1 MKKLSKPSIEN
12 LKLIG
17 EVLYNFTGNEFYLNL
32 VSNYY
37 QSKVMVCTYRGQF
50 FEVYWEYLNLIK
62 QMVNEGKTFQFPLFK
77 LGSTQPKPYIYNS
90 L

>member
-12 LKLIG
+12 LKVIG
-17 EVLYNFTGNEFYLNL
+17 EILYNFTGNEYYLYL
-32 VSNYY
+32 TIYYY
-37 QSKVMVCTYRGQF
+37 QAKAMCSTYRGQF
-50 FEVYWEYLNLIK
+50 FSVYWENFNLVK
-62 QMVNEGKTFQFPLFK
+62 QMVNEGKTFEFPLFK

>member
-1 MKKLSKPSIEN
+1 MKKLNRPSIEN

-17 EVLYNFTGNEFYLNL
+17 EILYNFTGNEFYLGL

-37 QSKVMVCTYRGQF
+37 QCKAMVLSYRGQF
-50 FEVYWEYLNLIK
+50 LEVYWENYNLVK
-62 QMVNEGKTFQFPLFK
+62 KMVNEGKTFEFPLFK
-77 LGSTQPKPYIYNS
+77 IGSTQPKPYIYNS